1 MIEDGQV
8 YNPYKIFFGC
18 YIPNW
23 LMRTREVSPAAKLLW
38 GLLVRHAGKDGICYP
53 GYEILNKETGYGV
66 DNIGKQIKELQNA
79 KLIRV
84 IKSSG
89 KERLQHRN
97 NRYEFIWN
105 SDIIEKNDL
114 YDNTGPDPEDNTG
127 PDPEDN
133 TGPYNNINII
143 NNINKESIKD
153 SLKGFDK
160 TPLKENQKFLQK
172 KDPPNF
178 IKPQTGEYAVLCSW
192 NKLPSPAHAH
202 TKLSTKTVKHVAEFI
217 RQMRNGIFGDPSRR
231 KWDGGWLDK
240 HKIDQKKFAEK
251 KWTIREICWTIEGP
265 LTDMYKDGYWPQ
277 SKDRLPKS
285 LVDAFYNSRTQ
296 TSFFIQ
302 AYYDSPGK
310 IKVRSKTGQDPYPL
324 ITTDLATQ
332 GVLQLDRMRE
342 SDWRQYHEG
351 IKSLVKYLDD
361 IDWGNYGA
369 GQIFK
374 GGRSG
379 NPYSLIMQY
388 VKWMKGDAPDIRP
401 PRSIPERLHVGMVRS
416 DFWAWQ
422 EFMISV
428 NRYWKGVFRSIPYEE
443 S

>member
-8 YNPYKIFFGC
+8 YNPYKIFFGS

-23 LMRTREVSPAAKLLW
+23 LMRTRKVNPAAKLLW
-38 GLLVRHAGKDGICYP
+38 ALLVRHAGKNGICYP
-53 GYEILNKETGYGV
+53 GYEILSRETGYGI
-66 DNIGKQIKELQNA
+66 DNIGNQIRELQDA
-79 KLIRV
+79 GLIRV
-84 IKSSG
+84 IKPSG

-105 SDIIEKNDL
+105 SDIIEKSDL
-114 YDNTGPDPEDNTG
+114 YDNTDADPEDNT
-127 PDPEDN
+127 DV
-133 TGPYNNINII
+133 YNN
-143 NNINKESIKD
+143 NKSKYKD
-153 SLKGFDK
+153 IREKEYKYSLNDSNKSSPKDK
-160 TPLKENQKFLQK
+160 ETLPK
-172 KDPPNF
+172 KTSPNF

-202 TKLSTKTVKHVAEFI
+202 TNLSTKTVKYVAEFI
-217 RQMRNGIFGDPSRR
+217 GQMRNGIFGDPSRR

-251 KWTIREICWTIEGP
+251 KWMIREICQTIEGP

-324 ITTDLATQ
+324 ITTDLVTQ
-332 GVLQLDRMRE
+332 GILQLDRMGER
-342 SDWRQYHEG
+342 DWRQYHEG
-351 IKSLVKYLDD
+351 VKSLVKYLDD
-361 IDWGNYGA
+361 IDWDNYGA
-369 GQIFK
+369 KQMFR

-388 VKWMKGDAPDIRP
+388 VKWMKGDAPDLLAP
-401 PRSIPERLHVGMVRS
+401 SKVVERLNWSMIRA
-416 DFWAWQ
+416 DYWMWQ
-422 EFMISV
+422 KFMEMV
-428 NRYWKGVFRSIPYEE
+428 NRYWGQVFKSIVVEE
-443 S
+443 N